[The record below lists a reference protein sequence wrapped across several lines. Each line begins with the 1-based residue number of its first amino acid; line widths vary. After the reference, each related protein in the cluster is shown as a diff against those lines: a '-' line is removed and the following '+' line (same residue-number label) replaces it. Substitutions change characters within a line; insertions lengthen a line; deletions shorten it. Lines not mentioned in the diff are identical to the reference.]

1 MDTLY
6 QVIVNRFRGKCLIIN
21 LCDAEE
27 EMQKMTVL
35 QLKEKMIEQYP
46 EYRRDI
52 ETICINCYLIF
63 GDVAMEDSEPLSEYG
78 IQHLSVIDV
87 MVFQSRGGDVDIRH
101 CLSGSLCSLKIQ
113 VYVKTL
119 CQNTCSNQFK
129 ICSKWDKP
137 KGEEH

>member
-87 MVFQSRGGDVDIRH
+87 MWRIRWDH
-101 CLSGSLCSLKIQ
+101 ARLGEGS
-113 VYVKTL
+113 
-119 CQNTCSNQFK
+119 CQAQWGAFPSF
-129 ICSKWDKP
+129 
-137 KGEEH
+137 